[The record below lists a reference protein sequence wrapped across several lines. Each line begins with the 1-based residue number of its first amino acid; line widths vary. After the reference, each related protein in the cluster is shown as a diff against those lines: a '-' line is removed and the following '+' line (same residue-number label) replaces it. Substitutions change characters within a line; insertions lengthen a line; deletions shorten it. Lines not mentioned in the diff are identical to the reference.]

1 MFSLGLSLRNSFGA
15 LNLGFR
21 LGLVLDFRFS
31 LRFGEWFTERF
42 RVS

>member
-1 MFSLGLSLRNSFGA
+1 MFSLDLSLQSSFGV
-15 LNLGFR
+15 LSLGFR